1 MARYKTAFYSP
12 MLSDWT
18 NYENW
23 EMAGA
28 KTALDRATG
37 LWQQALREYEE
48 PVMPEDRKEALD
60 EYVTRRRTEIGF
72 DEP

>member
-1 MARYKTAFYSP
+1 MRIGK
-12 MLSDWT
+12 
-18 NYENW
+18 
-23 EMAGA
+23 
-28 KTALDRATG
+28 
-37 LWQQALREYEE
+37 QALREYEE